1 VAVNVDLRESGAARV
16 KPAAI
21 VAAVG
26 HVEPER
32 RGPSA
37 VAREREAG
45 QGLWWYVLVGVA
57 GLLVW
62 EAIAGSRRLVTAPR
76 EETVA

>member
-1 VAVNVDLRESGAARV
+1 VNVDLRESGAPRREASAV
-16 KPAAI
+16 
-21 VAAVG
+21 VAAVSK
-26 HVEPER
+26 VEPER

-45 QGLWWYVLVGVA
+45 QRLWWFVLIGVA
-57 GLLVW
+57 ALLVW
-62 EAIAGSRRLVTAPR
+62 DAIVGGRRLVSGPR